1 LKKILHSTMK
11 ENNYSLILRAIFH
24 NRSIERVN
32 LVKETLL
39 SASTITRCVEQLAKN
54 NVVMETNPSHYG
66 KIGRKAL
73 NHPTTYRGGG
83 FRKKFGQTTLILSGW
98 SKQPLACRTLKSTRL
113 LLRSMFSA
121 PLQSAFIIVP

>member
-1 LKKILHSTMK
+1 MSYIADTYSRFPISVSSAQGIKVWDSKGK
-11 ENNYSLILRAIFH
+11 EYIDTFMGIGVLLFGHNYPPVIR
-24 NRSIERVN
+24 
-32 LVKETLL
+32 
-39 SASTITRCVEQLAKN
+39 
-54 NVVMETNPSHYG
+54 
-66 KIGRKAL
+66 AL
-73 NHPTTYRGGG
+73 NHPATCRGGG